1 MTGETDRAGGAGPV
15 TGPETGPGAPG
26 PAAPDP
32 GATDPAATDLA
43 GPEAA
48 PAPVPVPEAAPEAA
62 SAAVL
67 APVPVPVPAIP
78 ILPYSRVVGQEDL
91 KLALE
96 LNFIA
101 PRIGGV
107 LITGQRGTAKS
118 TVVRAF
124 ALMSRGELPV
134 TLPINAT
141 DDRVLGGW
149 ELDALMRGEAR
160 EQSGLLEEA
169 HEKGL
174 LYVDEVNLL
183 DDHLVN
189 IILDVVSTGVLSV
202 QREGIA
208 AARHLSFGLV
218 GTMNPEEGGLRP
230 QLLDRFGLMVTA
242 AELDTEAR
250 YRMIMTV
257 LTFEEEL
264 AEETSVW
271 RADAAAEGATLKN
284 ALLAARTALPGVE
297 VGEKIGRLCAEAA
310 GRLSAVG
317 HRGELVTAQAAR
329 ALAAKEGAARVEPG
343 HVRRVLPFALR
354 HRRPESTHGGT
365 FEWGPDDDARVEDLF
380 G

>member
-1 MTGETDRAGGAGPV
+1 MTGDNGGRPPV
-15 TGPETGPGAPG
+15 TAS
-26 PAAPDP
+26 AS
-32 GATDPAATDLA
+32 
-43 GPEAA
+43 
-48 PAPVPVPEAAPEAA
+48 APVPAPASSPEAP
-62 SAAVL
+62 V
-67 APVPVPVPAIP
+67 VPVPAAIP
-78 ILPYSRVVGQEDL
+78 ILPYSRVVGQDDL

-96 LNFIA
+96 LNFVA
-101 PRIGGV
+101 PGIGGV

-124 ALMSRGELPV
+124 ALMTRGELPV

-208 AARHLSFGLV
+208 AAKHLSFGLV

-230 QLLDRFGLMVTA
+230 QLLDRFGLMVTTA
-242 AELDTEAR
+242 GLTTEDR
-250 YRMIMTV
+250 HRMIMTV
-257 LTFEEEL
+257 LAFEEEL
-264 AEETSVW
+264 ARGESPW
-271 RADAAAEGATLKN
+271 RAEAEQEGAALRS
-284 ALLAARTALPGVE
+284 ALLAARAALPEVE
-297 VGEKIGRLCAEAA
+297 VPEAVGMLCAECA

-317 HRGELVTAQAAR
+317 HRGELVAAQAAR
-329 ALAAKEGAARVEPG
+329 ALAALEGAVRTEPR

-354 HRRPESTHGGT
+354 HRRPESAHGGT
-365 FEWGPDDDARVEDLF
+365 FEWGPDDDARVDDLF
-380 G
+380 D